1 MTQRISVL
9 DELRQATSAAIS
21 SKQLQIDAESTT
33 GSDIDAQQF
42 IDLVFEAAKE
52 GLWEFDLAF
61 HNRSDVYLSTIA
73 SKVKDRLFD
82 VCVIVD
88 LGGRK
93 VSASWYPNK

>member
-1 MTQRISVL
+1 MNQKISIL
-9 DELRQATSAAIS
+9 DELRQATSNAIS
-21 SKQLQIDAESTT
+21 SKQLQIDAQSTL
-33 GSDIDAQQF
+33 GSDEDAQQF

-61 HNRSDVYLSTIA
+61 HNRSDVYLNTIA

-88 LGGRK
+88 LGSRK
-93 VSASWYPNK
+93 LLASWRPNK